1 MAEKEYIVSLHK
13 GADKNLIL
21 SDLNRDTSSD
31 SAIDSSIVP
40 DRTVSISDQRS
51 SSKRMF
57 HVNLTE
63 DEAQALLNHP
73 DVGGVN
79 EPLEWDDDWL
89 DYEQEANWTRD
100 NSSTVRTNWGLRRH
114 IVETNPW
121 GTGSQNA
128 DLSGSYPYHLDGTG
142 IDYIHQESKF
152 RLTMNNGKTKTAIV
166 VYKNSS
172 GIHFQT

>member
-21 SDLNRDTSSD
+21 SDLNRDTTAD
-31 SAIDSSIVP
+31 DGIDSSIVP
-40 DRTVSISDQRS
+40 DRTVSITNQRS
-51 SSKRMF
+51 SSNRMF
-57 HVNLTE
+57 HVTLTD

-100 NSSTVRTNWGLRRH
+100 NSGWPSVVR
-114 IVETNPW
+114 PW
-121 GTGSQNA
+121 
-128 DLSGSYPYHLDGTG
+128 SYCRWTWRGAC
-142 IDYIHQESKF
+142 
-152 RLTMNNGKTKTAIV
+152 TASWV
-166 VYKNSS
+166 MPAW
-172 GIHFQT
+172 